1 MVRHLQ
7 MTITGKVENTGFR
20 LYALWGAHKFHIN
33 GEVSQKDG
41 EILIEAEGEDQPLN
55 DFTEWCRKGPIGSV
69 VEQIKTIELRTIG
82 YKDFTIH

>member
-1 MVRHLQ
+1 MIRHLQ
-7 MTITGKVENTGFR
+7 MTVSGKVENTGFR
-20 LYALWGAHKFHIN
+20 LYALWGANEFHIN

-41 EILIEAEGEDQPLN
+41 EILIEAEGEDQSLK
-55 DFTEWCRKGPIGSV
+55 DFIEWCRKGPTGSV